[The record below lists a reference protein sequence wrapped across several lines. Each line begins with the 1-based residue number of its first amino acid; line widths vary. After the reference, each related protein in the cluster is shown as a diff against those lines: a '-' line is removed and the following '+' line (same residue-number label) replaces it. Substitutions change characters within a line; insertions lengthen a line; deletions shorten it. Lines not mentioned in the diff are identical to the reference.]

1 MKDEI
6 KFDETVLL
14 LDAAYLDRVV
24 GDLSKHFSKVL
35 ERTLPKSDLPLL
47 LECIALDAGVTLGKN
62 ALQVIF
68 LYDAESKLMKNIQPM
83 DFEKELHGMAF
94 QSQLGEFTLSAFDA
108 TELASREAL
117 FLETVSLLEE
127 SADAKRLV
135 LVPSEEEYGE
145 LLPAVLNKMEKKEK
159 IVLLGMNPLSDVI
172 SFEWEMLGY
181 AILQSLGV
189 KADEI

>member
-1 MKDEI
+1 MKDQI

-14 LDAAYLDRVV
+14 VDAAYLDRVA

-35 ERTLPKSDLPLL
+35 ERPLPKADLAIL
-47 LECIALDAGVTLGKN
+47 LECIALDAGVALGKN

-68 LYDAESKLMKNIQPM
+68 LYDEESKKMKNIQPM
-83 DFEKELHGMAF
+83 DFQKELHGMAF

-108 TELASREAL
+108 TELATREAL
-117 FLETVSLLEE
+117 FLETVTLLTE
-127 SADAKRLV
+127 SPDAKRMI
-135 LVPSEEEYGE
+135 LVPSEEEYGDK
-145 LLPAVLNKMEKKEK
+145 LPAILNKIEGKDK
-159 IVLLGMNPLSDVI
+159 IALFGMNPLSEVI

-181 AILQSLGV
+181 ALLQSLGV

>member
-14 LDAAYLDRVV
+14 IDAAYLDRVA
-24 GDLSKHFSKVL
+24 GDLAKHFGKVL
-35 ERTLPKSDLPLL
+35 ERTLPKADLALL
-47 LECIALDAGVTLGKN
+47 LECIALDSGITLGKN

-68 LYDAESKLMKNIQPM
+68 LYDTESKVMRNIQPM

-94 QSQLGEFTLSAFDA
+94 QSQLGEFSISAFDA
-108 TELASREAL
+108 TELATREAL
-117 FLETVSLLEE
+117 FLETITLLSE
-127 SADAKRLV
+127 SKEAKRLV
-135 LVPSEEEYGE
+135 LVPSEEEYGNQ
-145 LLPAVLNKMEKKEK
+145 LPEVLNKMEGKEK
-159 IVLLGMNPLSDVI
+159 IVLLGMNPLAEII

-181 AILQSLGV
+181 ALLQSLGV